1 MATFCTQPRDAMVSD
16 IMFAK
21 VLGTRSAVIALA
33 ATLEAKGIGN
43 VADLQSHVEAMI
55 RRLAATSP
63 RSRPLDSKISVDRS
77 LGSNCVRYD
86 LTREAPATPGATLG
100 TGIVTTRAVRCLHPQ
115 WPAYAVDVGY
125 AQLRPAGPPPVAADL
140 ELEPFLTS
148 LQFSSDRPLPL
159 VRIPVGESPHA
170 IGIGHGSI
178 WVVAAATTFRIDPQT
193 NQVVAKLPVN
203 H

>member
-63 RSRPLDSKISVDRS
+63 QS
-77 LGSNCVRYD
+77 LPPGFEGLRGSFAR
-86 LTREAPATPGATLG
+86 
-100 TGIVTTRAVRCLHPQ
+100 
-115 WPAYAVDVGY
+115 
-125 AQLRPAGPPPVAADL
+125 L
-140 ELEPFLTS
+140 EL
-148 LQFSSDRPLPL
+148 R
-159 VRIPVGESPHA
+159 A
-170 IGIGHGSI
+170 I
-178 WVVAAATTFRIDPQT
+178 
-193 NQVVAKLPVN
+193 
-203 H
+203 